1 MPGGSI
7 DAEYTPR
14 LFPPD
19 PLRAQAEDVLTAER
33 RDRSLEDGRARGPD
47 ADLLRDFRSQSRIR
61 RHVHQR
67 QRSSDAL
74 VGHEAEER
82 RLLQLH
88 GQSLSQCFVE
98 YWVPRPIREVGQDD
112 TVLVGKSRGGLE
124 IEMRRGKQR
133 QRPYG
138 GKHACAMR
146 FADGDARQFALQ
158 LGDRLPPAPRVL
170 F

>member
-1 MPGGSI
+1 VPGGSI
-7 DAEYTPR
+7 DAEYTPL

-33 RDRSLEDGRARGPD
+33 RDRPFQDGRARGPD
-47 ADLLRDFRSQSRIR
+47 AHPLRDFRSQSRIR

-98 YWVPRPIREVGQDD
+98 HGVPRPIREVGQDD
-112 TVLVGKSRGGLE
+112 SVVLGKSRGRLE
-124 IEMRRGKQR
+124 IEIRRGEQR
-133 QRPYG
+133 QHPYG
-138 GKHACAMR
+138 GGKTRVCHA
-146 FADGDARQFALQ
+146 
-158 LGDRLPPAPRVL
+158 LGWR
-170 F
+170 